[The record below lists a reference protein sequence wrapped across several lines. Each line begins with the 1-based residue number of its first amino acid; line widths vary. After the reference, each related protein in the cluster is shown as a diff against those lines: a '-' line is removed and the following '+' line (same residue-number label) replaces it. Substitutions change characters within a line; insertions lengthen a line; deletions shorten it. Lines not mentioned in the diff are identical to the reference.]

1 MGVYDISGPNTSVS
15 DNRNVSLSS
24 SEKTEIHGEEND
36 IIIWHNWTKLF
47 FLVPDLYS

>member
-24 SEKTEIHGEEND
+24 AEKTKIHGEEND
-36 IIIWHNWTKLF
+36 ISDTTELTVIL
-47 FLVPDLYS
+47 